1 MRLADIAPELV
12 SELTT
17 GLIAQGRLDLAK
29 QLELVEIL
37 QCTYDE
43 FADAGTIYFARP
55 RPSWYFE
62 KLSAP
67 VKETIGIGAGPEC
80 DAQVLV
86 WQDMAGLRRGSA
98 PRFVKRYADLHAV
111 LTQAAAAFVA
121 EIRDGEFPGPEHT
134 HH

>member
-67 VKETIGIGAGPEC
+67 VKETIGIGAG
-80 DAQVLV
+80 DSDL
-86 WQDMAGLRRGSA
+86 LRGVRRRRRQHAFPSRPLSA
-98 PRFVKRYADLHAV
+98 DS
-111 LTQAAAAFVA
+111 
-121 EIRDGEFPGPEHT
+121 
-134 HH
+134 

>member
-67 VKETIGIGAGPEC
+67 VKETIGIGAG
-80 DAQVLV
+80 DSDLLDVLNV
-86 WQDMAGLRRGSA
+86 DMDHDGNLFGIEFIGRADIVATLR
-98 PRFVKRYADLHAV
+98 
-111 LTQAAAAFVA
+111 AAKAL
-121 EIRDGEFPGPEHT
+121 
-134 HH
+134 